1 MMGLIEENL
10 RLPMVPLLPAYRAPL
25 QKLAEELGLLQSVAA
40 PR

>member
-1 MMGLIEENL
+1 
-10 RLPMVPLLPAYRAPL
+10 VPLLPNHRAPL